1 MQSPVV
7 LKVFFFTMCYH
18 EINDNDRATVTLPT
32 LREYSLPKDPHIYL
46 SIIIRNG
53 NVFLDN
59 IIETV
64 EVEIDGNR
72 GETGGYPPL
81 GYRLWAEVN
90 KETEGK
96 KRLFLCTVS
105 VVYAVSTSKTY
116 SLWHNVWRET

>member
-1 MQSPVV
+1 
-7 LKVFFFTMCYH
+7 
-18 EINDNDRATVTLPT
+18 
-32 LREYSLPKDPHIYL
+32 L

-53 NVFLDN
+53 NVFSDK

-96 KRLFLCTVS
+96 KLVFLCTVS